1 MASTS
6 PRWRPTAMQIALAL
20 SVGVHGGLLSLRL
33 ADPERFNRLFDDLP
47 MQIILVN
54 ARSEEA
60 PIEAQAAA
68 QVSLAGGGEAEE
80 GRATSPLPSSETD
93 TPGDGPDEAQHS
105 IAQLQQMQMQLL
117 ARVRQELADLAPPD
131 PTRTLD
137 ASEQARREELRRQK
151 LRQLAE
157 IEKRIQEENARPRK
171 RFISP
176 ATREV
181 VYALYYDALRR
192 KIEERGTRNFP
203 TYQGEKLYGELLMNF
218 TIDATGLVRHVEV
231 VNPSKNPELDRR
243 ALAIVQTAAPF
254 GPFTEDMLR
263 EADEI
268 VVTSRFR
275 FTRSDQLETSLGSSD
290 SR

>member
-1 MASTS
+1 M
-6 PRWRPTAMQIALAL
+6 
-20 SVGVHGGLLSLRL
+20 
-33 ADPERFNRLFDDLP
+33 
-47 MQIILVN
+47 
-54 ARSEEA
+54 
-60 PIEAQAAA
+60 
-68 QVSLAGGGEAEE
+68 
-80 GRATSPLPSSETD
+80 
-93 TPGDGPDEAQHS
+93 
-105 IAQLQQMQMQLL
+105 
-117 ARVRQELADLAPPD
+117 
-131 PTRTLD
+131 
-137 ASEQARREELRRQK
+137 
-151 LRQLAE
+151 
-157 IEKRIQEENARPRK
+157 
-171 RFISP
+171 
-176 ATREV
+176 

-218 TIDATGLVRHVEV
+218 TIDATGRVRHVEV